1 MTAEAEPGKSTN
13 RSFDGTSRSSDGM
26 RSSLE
31 QKSGKRFANIQ
42 MLEVAAP
49 GDPLPLAPLP
59 GLTVVDADG
68 ATVELDSLLGSGG
81 HKLVVLF
88 RHCL

>member
-1 MTAEAEPGKSTN
+1 MAEEQTMEREPGASGA
-13 RSFDGTSRSSDGM
+13 GTQRSSEKGM
-26 RSSLE
+26 RDSLE
-31 QKSGKRFANIQ
+31 QKSGKRFANIE

-49 GDPLPLAPLP
+49 GDPLPIAPAP
-59 GLTVVDADG
+59 GLTVVDAAG
-68 ATVELDSLLGSGG
+68 ATVELDSLLGGG